1 MSSWFNPYNSARQRR
16 IEVLKGKTILAVD
29 DEPDVLETIEELL
42 DTCRI
47 ETAGNFDKAQQLLRT
62 RRYDM
67 VILDIMGVKGLDLLD
82 TAVEKA
88 FPCVMLTAPALSPDY
103 LLKAMQRGATSYLP
117 KEDLANLDSLLTELF
132 VILAKGDSPW
142 RHTMKRLEPLLDE
155 RFPPG
160 WKENYTVFWDR
171 A

>member
-1 MSSWFNPYNSARQRR
+1 MSSWFNPHNSARQRR

-42 DTCRI
+42 DMCRI
-47 ETAGNFDKAQQLLRT
+47 ETAGNFHRARQLLRT
-62 RRYDM
+62 KRYDM

-82 TAVEKA
+82 TAVEKD
-88 FPCVMLTAPALSPDY
+88 FPCVMLTAPALSPEY
-103 LLKAMQRGATSYLP
+103 LLKAMQQGATSYLP

-132 VILAKGDSPW
+132 DILATGDSPW
-142 RHTMKRLEPLLDE
+142 HHTLKRLEPLLDE
-155 RFPPG
+155 RFPSG
-160 WKENYTVFWDR
+160 WKENYRELWDR

>member
-1 MSSWFNPYNSARQRR
+1 
-16 IEVLKGKTILAVD
+16 
-29 DEPDVLETIEELL
+29 
-42 DTCRI
+42 
-47 ETAGNFDKAQQLLRT
+47 
-62 RRYDM
+62 M

-82 TAVEKA
+82 TAVEKD

-132 VILAKGDSPW
+132 EILANGESPW

-155 RFPPG
+155 RFPSG
-160 WKENYTVFWDR
+160 WKENYRVLWDR
-171 A
+171 G